1 MTRPPRSS
9 DQSGDRDEL
18 ERFKREINLTEFAAA
33 RGYRIDRRESSRG
46 SVVMRNAATGDKII
60 IAKREAD
67 QHWTYFSVRDH
78 RDNGTVVDFVQRRG
92 GVTLGEVRKELR
104 AWTGSERPTVRL
116 DDYVPTLA
124 SPARDRAAVQRLF
137 TAARAATDSPYLNS
151 RGIRPETLSA
161 ARFRDAFRIDARGN
175 VLFPHRDDQGVC
187 GFESKNHQWTSFASG
202 GTKALWMSSSYPT
215 DNRLVFVES
224 AIDALSHYQLR
235 STNSARYASTA
246 GELGQQQLDRVRR
259 AVSAMPGGSIVALA
273 FDADVAGEKLAAA
286 IAGVAKGVTLQREH
300 SPIGKDWNDAIK
312 HIERDYIE
320 SLGRPRSLGPD
331 RGGR

>member
-9 DQSGDRDEL
+9 SGDRDEL

-33 RGYRIDRRESSRG
+33 RGYRIDRRKSSRG
-46 SVVMRNAATGDKII
+46 SVVMRDAGTSDKII
-60 IAKREAD
+60 IAKREED

-92 GVTLGEVRKELR
+92 GATLGGVRKELR

-137 TAARAATDSPYLNS
+137 TAARAATDSRYLNS

-202 GTKALWMSSSYPT
+202 GTKALWMSSSEPT

-224 AIDALSHYQLR
+224 AIDALSYYQLR
-235 STNSARYASTA
+235 STKSARYASTA
-246 GELGQQQLDRVRR
+246 GELGQQQLELVRR
-259 AVSAMPGGSIVALA
+259 ALSSMPAESIVALA
-273 FDADVAGEKLAAA
+273 FDADVAGEKLAATV
-286 IAGVAKGVTLQREH
+286 AGVAKGVTLQREH

-320 SLGRPRSLGPD
+320 SLRRPRSLGLD